1 LDLFSGY
8 DEVQVACFEIRNP
21 KSKIQNP
28 KSGDLHSVEDP
39 ADDLLGNVFSNLD
52 FGFVLWLR

>member
-1 LDLFSGY
+1 MKSRLLVLKSAI
-8 DEVQVACFEIRNP
+8 QNP

-28 KSGDLHSVEDP
+28 KSGDPHSVEDP